1 MGNETLKLSLSVK
14 IHPDAIAMDQSDH
27 ADSRVLPCQQESFS
41 ISFPI
46 RQPSLFYQ
54 RHCLDS
60 SQERPWHIVGWR
72 PREASV
78 YASSASLTNDRY
90 PFNSETELPLRELR
104 DETSR
109 GKFRSSSHDADLRM
123 RQLGTTAA
131 RIS

>member
-14 IHPDAIAMDQSDH
+14 IHPDAIAMDRSDH

-60 SQERPWHIVGWR
+60 FQERFFYKVGGR
-72 PREASV
+72 HREASV
-78 YASSASLTNDRY
+78 HASSASLTNDRY
-90 PFNSETELPLRELR
+90 PFDSESELPLRELR

-123 RQLGTTAA
+123 RKLWDNCGKN
-131 RIS
+131 